1 MSAAV
6 AVPAAPSAAGG
17 SAAALGAFAASVLLH
32 AGIIVAFFSIKP
44 AKPPATPPIYR
55 VNIVAAA
62 PGPAAP
68 GVLNPPAAPPEATKA
83 PPPRP
88 KSEEIVPVQTKVPP
102 RRVPKLA
109 TPSVSEKRVDRN
121 APAPAAAGG
130 EEGGKGTDVANV
142 KIEGVDFPFPGYLD
156 NIVRQIA
163 LRFKP
168 PRGQQLKAE
177 VMFLIKRD
185 GTITGFRFM
194 QRSGSFTF
202 DLEAQAAV
210 EVAGQANARGTTP
223 FGRLPSGFRE
233 DVLPVMFSFDPRLIR

>member
-1 MSAAV
+1 VSVAV
-6 AVPAAPSAAGG
+6 APAHDNSSVAAG
-17 SAAALGAFAASVLLH
+17 AAFVASLALHALIIAAFLSLRPAREAAS
-32 AGIIVAFFSIKP
+32 
-44 AKPPATPPIYR
+44 PPIYR
-55 VNIVAAA
+55 VNIIAAA
-62 PGPAAP
+62 PGPSAA
-68 GVLNPPAAPPEATKA
+68 GVLTPPAEPVETPKA

-109 TPSVSEKRVDRN
+109 TPNVSTKRADRT
-121 APAPAAAGG
+121 APAPVAAGG
-130 EEGGKGTDVANV
+130 EQGGRGTDVANV
-142 KIEGVDFPFPGYLD
+142 RTEGIDFPFPAYLE
-156 NIVRQIA
+156 NVVRQIA

-168 PRGQQLKAE
+168 PRGPQLKAE

-202 DLEAQAAV
+202 DLEAQSAV
-210 EVAGQANARGTTP
+210 EVAGQANARGQTP
-223 FGRLPSGFRE
+223 FGPLPTGFRE

>member
-6 AVPAAPSAAGG
+6 AAASPMRSTGAA
-17 SAAALGAFAASVLLH
+17 AAALGLSLALHVGILAAFLQLRPARPAA
-32 AGIIVAFFSIKP
+32 A
-44 AKPPATPPIYR
+44 PPIYR
-55 VNIVAAA
+55 VNIIAAA
-62 PGPAAP
+62 PGPAAA
-68 GVLNPPAAPPEATKA
+68 GLVNPPAVPVEETKA

-88 KSEEIVPVQTKVPP
+88 KSDEIAPVQTKVPP
-102 RRVPKLA
+102 RRQQKIA
-109 TPSVSEKRVDRN
+109 TPGVAEKRVDRN

-130 EEGGKGTDVANV
+130 EEGGRGADVANV
-142 KIEGVDFPFPGYLD
+142 KIDGIDFPYPGYLE

-163 LRFKP
+163 LRFRP
-168 PRGQQLKAE
+168 PRGPASLKAE

-185 GTITGFRFM
+185 GTISGFRFI

-210 EVAGQANARGTTP
+210 EVSGQTNARGQTP

-233 DVLPVMFSFDPRLIR
+233 DVLPVMFAFDPRLIR

>member
-1 MSAAV
+1 MTATV
-6 AVPAAPSAAGG
+6 APSPQGRGVGAGV
-17 SAAALGAFAASVLLH
+17 ALAASIVLH
-32 AGIIVAFFSIKP
+32 AGIIAAFLSLRP
-44 AKPPATPPIYR
+44 DPTPVTPPIYR
-55 VNIVAAA
+55 VNIIAAA
-62 PGPAAP
+62 PGPAAA
-68 GVLNPPAAPPEATKA
+68 GVLTPPSQPIEETKA

-109 TPSVSEKRVDRN
+109 TPNVSTKRADRT
-121 APAPAAAGG
+121 APAPVAGG
-130 EEGGKGTDVANV
+130 GEQGGRGTDVANV
-142 KIEGVDFPFPGYLD
+142 RTEGIDFPFPAYLE
-156 NIVRQIA
+156 NVVRQIA

-168 PRGQQLKAE
+168 PRGPQLKAE

-202 DLEAQAAV
+202 DLEAQSAV
-210 EVAGQANARGTTP
+210 EVAGQANARGQTP
-223 FGRLPSGFRE
+223 FGPLPTGFRE

>member
-1 MSAAV
+1 MSAIV
-6 AVPAAPSAAGG
+6 APSPGRENLAAG
-17 SAAALGAFAASVLLH
+17 AAFGLSIALHVAIIAAFLSLRPAREAAS
-32 AGIIVAFFSIKP
+32 
-44 AKPPATPPIYR
+44 PPIYR
-55 VNIVAAA
+55 VNIIAAA
-62 PGPAAP
+62 PGPAAA
-68 GVLNPPAAPPEATKA
+68 GVVSPAAQPVETPKA

-109 TPSVSEKRVDRN
+109 TPNVSEKRADRT
-121 APAPAAAGG
+121 APAPVAAGG
-130 EEGGKGTDVANV
+130 EEGGRGTDVANV
-142 KIEGVDFPFPGYLD
+142 RTEGADFPYPGYLE

-168 PRGQQLKAE
+168 PRGPQLKAE

-202 DLEAQAAV
+202 DLEAQSAI
-210 EVAGQANARGTTP
+210 EVAGQPNARGQTP
-223 FGRLPSGFRE
+223 FGPLPAGFRE